1 MRVAQIVIIP
11 QTTQDEIDKVV
22 KRLREFRADVI
33 DNGASFT
40 TKAVLYSEDPGSKRS
55 GGKMTLNK
63 KRPMMVKEF
72 REVAFSLQEG
82 DVSEPFKTDFGYHI
96 IFLEKVRGQEYDV
109 RHILLR
115 PKLND
120 NAILAAKE
128 KLENVRQSIVDGD
141 LSFAD
146 AAKEVSDEKETKF
159 DGGQLRNPE
168 TQDYNFELTKMDPEL
183 YAQIQNIGDNEVSP
197 VYKDGDRINP
207 IKFKILTVTQRTDEH
222 EADFAK
228 DYLKIKALA
237 LQEKQLNAI
246 ADWQEEKI
254 MDTYIKINGELRAC
268 DFKSNWFKN

>member
-1 MRVAQIVIIP
+1 M
-11 QTTQDEIDKVV
+11 
-22 KRLREFRADVI
+22 
-33 DNGASFT
+33 
-40 TKAVLYSEDPGSKRS
+40 
-55 GGKMTLNK
+55 
-63 KRPMMVKEF
+63 
-72 REVAFSLQEG
+72 
-82 DVSEPFKTDFGYHI
+82 
-96 IFLEKVRGQEYDV
+96 
-109 RHILLR
+109 
-115 PKLND
+115 
-120 NAILAAKE
+120 
-128 KLENVRQSIVDGD
+128 DGD
-141 LSFAD
+141 LSFAE
-146 AAKEVSDEKETKF
+146 AAKEASDEKETKF